1 MLIPDP
7 SETNYLLDNFFHTC
21 SDLGSGEIDKKQPAI
36 RYASG
41 DPLYRWSF
49 ASATGFP
56 DQEVAL
62 VTGKKIQPQVEF
74 GNIW

>member
-1 MLIPDP
+1 M
-7 SETNYLLDNFFHTC
+7 
-21 SDLGSGEIDKKQPAI
+21 DLGSGKSDKKQPAI

-62 VTGKKIQPQVEF
+62 VTGKKIQPEVEF